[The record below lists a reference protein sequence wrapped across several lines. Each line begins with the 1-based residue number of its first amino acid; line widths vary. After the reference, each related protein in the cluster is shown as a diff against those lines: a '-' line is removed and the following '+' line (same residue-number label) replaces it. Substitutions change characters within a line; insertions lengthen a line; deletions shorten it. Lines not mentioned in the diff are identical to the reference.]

1 MFHFISGKL
10 ALLTPGTAVLET
22 GGVGFKLTVSD
33 QTYAAISPAAR
44 SSDTVKLYTYLAVR
58 EDGMELFGFHTEAEL
73 DTFKLLITVQG
84 VGPKAA
90 MSILSVFTPESFTVA
105 VLAED
110 KKAIAK
116 ANGIGAKIA
125 ARILLDLHDKIA
137 ASGLSGADTLFPTAA
152 NSTAPMA
159 AEGGKGNL
167 AEAQE
172 ALLVL
177 GYSRTEILGALRE
190 MSTATMS
197 VEEIIRAALKKLM

>member
-33 QTYAAISPAAR
+33 QTYAAISPAFR
-44 SSDTVKLYTYLAVR
+44 SGENVKLYTYLAVR
-58 EDGMELFGFHTEAEL
+58 EDGMELFGFQTEAEL

-90 MSILSVFTPESFTVA
+90 MSILSVFTPESFTMA

-137 ASGLSGADTLFPTAA
+137 ATGMPGADTLFPAADTA
-152 NSTAPMA
+152 APMA
-159 AEGGKGNL
+159 ADGGKGNL